1 MTTVE
6 IITKAGRPI
15 EGLGPWRHSEY
26 GRAARITR
34 ALTSH
39 ERITPW
45 SYIVFDGWSKAQASI
60 LAKAINSYY
69 IFRNWKVCNHPKK
82 GIILYYEPTGLS
94 QPGPAQFEI
103 PAPRYHYP
111 FNKCDL
117 AGNWFKVRGPNVHAL
132 ITQANRP
139 DRLFQY
145 DLNPA
150 HGHII
155 FRSL

>member
-34 ALTSH
+34 ALTSY
-39 ERITPW
+39 ERIAPW
-45 SYIVFDGWSKAQASI
+45 SYIAFDGWSRAQASL
-60 LAKAINSYY
+60 LAKSLNSY
-69 IFRNWKVCNHPKK
+69 FLDRNWKVCNHPKN
-82 GIILYYEPTGLS
+82 GIILYFEPTCLS
-94 QPGPAQFEI
+94 HRGPTQFAL

-111 FNKCDL
+111 FNNCHL
-117 AGNWFKVRGPNVHAL
+117 AGNWFKVRGPNVNAL

-139 DRLFQY
+139 DRLYQY
-145 DLNPA
+145 YLDPV